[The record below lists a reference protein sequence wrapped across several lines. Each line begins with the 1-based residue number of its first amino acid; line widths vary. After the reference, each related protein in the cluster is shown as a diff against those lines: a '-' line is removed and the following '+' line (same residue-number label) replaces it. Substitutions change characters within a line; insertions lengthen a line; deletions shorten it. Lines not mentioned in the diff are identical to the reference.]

1 MRHFLTF
8 IVGFTSTFLYSQQDS
23 ILFSDNLLDTTTFES
38 QLYNDS
44 IQEGMLTIKKDIRID
59 ELIREKAKIKAPATS
74 LQIDGYRIQLFFDTE
89 KSKVDEAR
97 SKFIEIHPDIESN
110 VIYKAPNY
118 FLKVG
123 NFRTYLEAEKIK
135 STLDKDFP
143 TNYILKEKINIPN
156 LD

>member
-1 MRHFLTF
+1 MRHILTF
-8 IVGFTSTFLYSQQDS
+8 IVAISTTFLFSQQDS
-23 ILFSDNLLDTTTFES
+23 ILISNNELDSTTFED
-38 QLYNDS
+38 QLYFDS
-44 IQEGMLTIKKDIRID
+44 IQEGTLRIKKDNRID

-74 LQIDGYRIQLFFDTE
+74 LQIEGYRIQLFFDTE

>member
-8 IVGFTSTFLYSQQDS
+8 IVGFTSTFLFSQLNS
-23 ILFSDNLLDTTTFES
+23 ILFSDNVSDTTTFES
-38 QLYNDS
+38 QLYYDS
-44 IQEGMLTIKKDIRID
+44 IQEGILIIKKDNRID

-74 LQIDGYRIQLFFDTE
+74 LQIEGYRIQLFFDTE

>member
-1 MRHFLTF
+1 MKQAILILIFSSLINKSFSQVDTLSINDDYINDIEF
-8 IVGFTSTFLYSQQDS
+8 IDSTSELKTGNIIIHKDS
-23 ILFSDNLLDTTTFES
+23 RIE
-38 QLYNDS
+38 QLV
-44 IQEGMLTIKKDIRID
+44 K
-59 ELIREKAKIKAPATS
+59 EKSKIIPPATTQ
-74 LQIDGYRIQLFFDTE
+74 QITGYRIQLFFDTE
-89 KSKVDEAR
+89 KKNVDAAR
-97 SKFIEIHPDIESN
+97 TKFIEMYPEIESN

-143 TNYILKEKINIPN
+143 TNYILKEKINIPP

>member
-1 MRHFLTF
+1 MRYFLTF
-8 IVGFTSTFLYSQQDS
+8 MVGLTTTFLFSQQDS

-97 SKFIEIHPDIESN
+97 GKFIEIHPEIESN

>member
-23 ILFSDNLLDTTTFES
+23 ILFSDNVSDTTTFES
-38 QLYNDS
+38 QLYSDS
-44 IQEGMLTIKKDIRID
+44 IQEGILTIKKDSRID
-59 ELIREKAKIKAPATS
+59 ELIRNKAKIKAPATS
-74 LQIDGYRIQLFFDTE
+74 LQIEGYRIQLFFDTE

-143 TNYILKEKINIPN
+143 TNYILKEKINIPY

>member
-1 MRHFLTF
+1 MRYFLTF
-8 IVGFTSTFLYSQQDS
+8 IVVITTTFLFSQQDS
-23 ILFSDNLLDTTTFES
+23 ILISNSVLDSTTFED
-38 QLYNDS
+38 QLYYDS
-44 IQEGMLTIKKDIRID
+44 IQEGILTIKKDNRID

-74 LQIDGYRIQLFFDTE
+74 LQIEGYRIQLFFDTE

-143 TNYILKEKINIPN
+143 TNYILKEKISVPN

>member
-1 MRHFLTF
+1 MKQIFIFLIF
-8 IVGFTSTFLYSQQDS
+8 SSIINNSFSQ
-23 ILFSDNLLDTTTFES
+23 LDTLLIGEE
-38 QLYNDS
+38 YNNELEFNDTS
-44 IQEGMLTIKKDIRID
+44 YEIKVGNIEIRKDYRID
-59 ELIREKAKIKAPATS
+59 QLVKEKSKIIPPATTQ
-74 LQIDGYRIQLFFDTE
+74 QISGYRIQLFFDTE
-89 KSKVDEAR
+89 KINVDAAR
-97 SKFIEIHPDIESN
+97 TKFIEMYPEIESN

-143 TNYILKEKINIPN
+143 TNYILKEKINIPP